1 MPDRIWNAA
10 EYTRLSRDDGDKA
23 ESNSI
28 TSQKEIIR
36 EYVRRHP
43 EFVIVKEYADDG
55 YSGVNF
61 ERPGFKQMVEDIK
74 AKKIDCVI
82 CKDLSRFARNY
93 IDAGRY
99 LEKIF
104 PFMGV
109 RFIAIND
116 NYDSCGEKAQS
127 DALIVPFKNLINDA
141 YCRDIRMSLYAYG
154 TDTPSSSATSFT
166 LIKISPAIGKI
177 PSFPDLWLIAL
188 PFYPQD
194 SGRQP
199 FSALCRF
206 LFSLARSFHRVLP
219 RRKYPLDGHSVWLF

>member
-36 EYVRRHP
+36 DYVRQHP
-43 EFVIVKEYADDG
+43 EFVIIKEYADDG

-61 ERPGFKQMVEDIK
+61 ERPGFKQMMEDIK

-116 NYDSCGEKAQS
+116 SYDSCGEKAQS

-141 YCRDIRMSLYAYG
+141 YCRDI
-154 TDTPSSSATSFT
+154 
-166 LIKISPAIGKI
+166 
-177 PSFPDLWLIAL
+177 
-188 PFYPQD
+188 
-194 SGRQP
+194 
-199 FSALCRF
+199 
-206 LFSLARSFHRVLP
+206 
-219 RRKYPLDGHSVWLF
+219 SV